1 VGDTESI
8 HSSVSA
14 TRTPGG
20 GVSDTAARA
29 TGGGDGDG
37 DGDGVWYTGGG
48 GGGSRICTPRVILG
62 GAVNFLGIPVVMV

>member
-1 VGDTESI
+1 MASRST
-8 HSSVSA
+8 
-14 TRTPGG
+14 GG

-37 DGDGVWYTGGG
+37 DGVWYTG

>member
-1 VGDTESI
+1 
-8 HSSVSA
+8 
-14 TRTPGG
+14 
-20 GVSDTAARA
+20 VSDTAARA
-29 TGGGDGDG
+29 TGDG

>member
-37 DGDGVWYTGGG
+37 DGVWYTGGG
-48 GGGSRICTPRVILG
+48 GGSRMCTPRVILG
-62 GAVNFLGIPVVMV
+62 GAVHFKGIPVVMV